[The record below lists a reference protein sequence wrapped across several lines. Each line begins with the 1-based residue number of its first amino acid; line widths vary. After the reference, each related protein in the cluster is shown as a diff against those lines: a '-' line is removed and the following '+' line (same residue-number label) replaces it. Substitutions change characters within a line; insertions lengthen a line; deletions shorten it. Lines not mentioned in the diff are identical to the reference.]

1 MVIGID
7 IDDTITD
14 TYAYMFP
21 YSQKYTIEDLGKN
34 IENIDRNCMT
44 HMYTTTF
51 HKWNEKEEKG
61 FLDKYYE
68 ATLKNLKPRLFAVEV
83 IKKLKEKGNTILL
96 ITARF
101 PSDKFDVEE
110 LTKRWL
116 KDNKINYDKLI
127 LNAQDKVKFAKDNQV
142 DVFIDDSIKNC
153 KAMSEAN
160 IKTYMMDTII
170 NLNDKNDKVKRVYS
184 WPHLYQEIMK
194 LKEEN

>member
-1 MVIGID
+1 MIIGID

-44 HMYTTTF
+44 HMYATTF
-51 HKWNEKEEKG
+51 HKWSEKEEKE

-68 ATLKNLKPRLFAVEV
+68 ATLKNVKPKLFAIEV
-83 IKKLKEKGNTILL
+83 INQLKEEGHTILL

-101 PSDKFDVEE
+101 PSDKFDVEK
-110 LTKRWL
+110 LTEKWL
-116 KDNKINYDKLI
+116 KDNRIDYDKLI

-142 DVFIDDSIKNC
+142 DVFVDDSIENC
-153 KAMSEAN
+153 KAMAEAN

-170 NLNDKNDKVKRVYS
+170 NLSDKNDKVKRVYS
-184 WPHLYQEIMK
+184 WPHLYQEISK
-194 LKEEN
+194 YQGGK